1 MQPVSVPLL
10 LLGYAL
16 ALPIGM
22 KLGKVMAQ
30 QHRVALLGHQVGILL
45 AVAGWALRGRT
56 AMIVLHVLWLFAAR
70 VWFDLAGRRQRS
82 AVSSG

>member
-1 MQPVSVPLL
+1 VAPVSVPLL

-22 KLGKVMAQ
+22 KLGKVVAQ
-30 QHRVALLGHQVGILL
+30 QHRLALLGHQVGILL
-45 AVAGWALRGRT
+45 AVAGWVVRGSP
-56 AMIVLHVLWLFAAR
+56 VLAAVHVLWLIGAR